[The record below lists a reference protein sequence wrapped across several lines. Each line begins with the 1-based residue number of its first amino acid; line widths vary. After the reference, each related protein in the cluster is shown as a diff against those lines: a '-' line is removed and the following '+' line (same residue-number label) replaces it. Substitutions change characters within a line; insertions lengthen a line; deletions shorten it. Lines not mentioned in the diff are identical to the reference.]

1 MRRREFITLIGGAA
15 VLWPQAVSAQ
25 KPGAVRT
32 IGVLLSLAE
41 SDPEGKAQLSGF
53 TQGLAEFGWIDGRN
67 LRTEVRWGGGDV
79 DQIRTFAKELVALQP
94 DLIVAQGT
102 PVTAALQRETRTIP
116 IVFVVVT
123 DPVGDGFVAGLP
135 HPGGNIT
142 GFLTSESAITAKMFE
157 LLTEIA
163 PGLRRVAM
171 LFNPDTAPGGGT
183 YYFRDF
189 EAAARS
195 TKVEPIA
202 ARARSD
208 AEIEAII
215 TSLGRESGGGLVVMP
230 DYFMVNHVG
239 PIILLAARNN
249 VPAVYPWRFV
259 VAKDGALLSYGPD
272 LRDIVRRGA
281 PYVDRILRGEKPAD
295 LPVQVPVKFE
305 MAVNAKTAK
314 ALGLT
319 VPPSI
324 LVRADEVID

>member
-1 MRRREFITLIGGAA
+1 MKRREFITLLGGAA
-15 VLWPQAVSAQ
+15 LWPRAASAQ
-25 KPGAVRT
+25 KPGGVRR
-32 IGVLLSLAE
+32 IGVLLSVAE

-67 LRTEVRWGGGDV
+67 LRTGVRWGGGDV

-208 AEIEAII
+208 AEIEAIV

-249 VPAVYPWRFV
+249 VPAVYPWRFAV
-259 VAKDGALLSYGPD
+259 TKDGALLSYGPD
-272 LRDIVRRGA
+272 LRDIVLRGA

-324 LVRADEVID
+324 LVRADEVIE